1 MEQGGDECG
10 AIPGTDITRSASVD
24 YSGNYARLVR
34 QSFRVSWSG
43 EGGRKSRVAAKV
55 VKDTTGETLKPN
67 VQQYVEVGS

>member
-1 MEQGGDECG
+1 M
-10 AIPGTDITRSASVD
+10 
-24 YSGNYARLVR
+24 VR